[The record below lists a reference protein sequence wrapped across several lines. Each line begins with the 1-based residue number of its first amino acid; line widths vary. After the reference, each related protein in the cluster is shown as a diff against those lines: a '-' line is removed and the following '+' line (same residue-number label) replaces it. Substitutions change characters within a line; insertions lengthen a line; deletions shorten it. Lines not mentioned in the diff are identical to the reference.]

1 MGVVATGAPGAP
13 PGRIGEDQGMTD
25 PVAPGPAQI
34 VRVPAGKARY
44 LQSVGDIIRS
54 MAVIGGVVLLLAT
67 FIWLTRRDSEQ
78 VVREVDWRTQAIVAT
93 AQTDLPILVPAAAAS
108 WTATSAGVR
117 LVDGQ
122 PTWAATFLTD
132 GQAGGGAAGFIGIV
146 VSAADESTIRDAYL
160 GSAPYEPH
168 EIGQRDGATVL
179 VYGTADAEALARIA
193 AGLTPVTA
201 DGGAGGAADPS

>member
-1 MGVVATGAPGAP
+1 M
-13 PGRIGEDQGMTD
+13 
-25 PVAPGPAQI
+25 
-34 VRVPAGKARY
+34 
-44 LQSVGDIIRS
+44 
-54 MAVIGGVVLLLAT
+54 
-67 FIWLTRRDSEQ
+67 
-78 VVREVDWRTQAIVAT
+78 
-93 AQTDLPILVPAAAAS
+93 
-108 WTATSAGVR
+108 R

-132 GQAGGGAAGFIGIV
+132 GEAGAGAAGFIGIV
-146 VSAADESTIRDAYL
+146 VSAADETTIRDAYL